1 MDFAAWQ
8 TKGNDVGSIVADPLF
23 VDAANDDFRLKPD
36 SPALKLGFKPID
48 LSKTGLYG
56 DKDWVELPKQYK
68 NRPLNEIPAPVEPP
82 FVVNFDFE
90 GDEPGAEPLDGKVV
104 KGGEQASLVVSTDTA
119 AAGSQSLKFLD
130 APGQQHGFAPHL
142 YYNPSYSTGKVQLS
156 WDMLNSRDAPASF
169 NVEVRQWDVSPYLV
183 GPTVSVAPDG
193 KVTAGG
199 RDIGVIPL
207 GEWVH
212 VDIGIELGE
221 GKPKTYQFTLSV
233 PDREPIVAEIPYVSE
248 AFEKITWLGIS
259 SNSDAATVFYIDNL
273 KLGTAEQLEQPPKRR
288 RRTRPAKAG
297 PREPANDQM
306 LMGHWKFDEADGYVA
321 EDSSGY
327 ANDGDVWATW
337 ATGTFGSAIF
347 CDSTSSHIIVPDDPT
362 LQFGTS
368 DFSIEL
374 WICPTMLKIES
385 KDARRRF
392 MSKDNYPNTWW
403 NLNITT
409 DGKPFLEMVDANKA
423 GCANRPTGTIPENA
437 WTHLVVVVDRANAK
451 TKYYFNGN
459 LDSVQDIPPAFTGAL
474 DVEGGELSIGSSWQ
488 PFVGLLDEV
497 KIYKRVLTEGEI
509 KASYEKE
516 KGNRTNTAYQL
527 VE

>member
-1 MDFAAWQ
+1 
-8 TKGNDVGSIVADPLF
+8 
-23 VDAANDDFRLKPD
+23 
-36 SPALKLGFKPID
+36 
-48 LSKTGLYG
+48 
-56 DKDWVELPKQYK
+56 
-68 NRPLNEIPAPVEPP
+68 
-82 FVVNFDFE
+82 
-90 GDEPGAEPLDGKVV
+90 
-104 KGGEQASLVVSTDTA
+104 
-119 AAGSQSLKFLD
+119 
-130 APGQQHGFAPHL
+130 
-142 YYNPSYSTGKVQLS
+142 
-156 WDMLNSRDAPASF
+156 MLNSKDAPASF
-169 NVEVRQWDVSPYLV
+169 YVEVRQWDVSPYLI

-193 KVTAGG
+193 RVTAGG
-199 RDIGVIPL
+199 RDMGVIPL

-221 GKPKTYQFTLSV
+221 GKPKTYRFTLSV
-233 PDREPIVAEIPYVSE
+233 PNREPIVVEIPYVSE

-259 SNSDAATVFYIDNL
+259 SNSNVATVFYIDNL
-273 KLGTAEQLEQPPKRR
+273 KLGTAAELAKAPKQRR
-288 RRTRPAKAG
+288 KRRTRPARER
-297 PREPANDQM
+297 PREPANNQK

-327 ANDGDVWATW
+327 ENYGDVWATW
-337 ATGTFGSAIF
+337 ATGKFGSAIF

-385 KDARRRF
+385 NDPRRRF

-403 NLNITT
+403 NLNLTT

-423 GCANRPTGTIPENA
+423 GCTNRPTGAIPENA

-459 LDSVQDIPPAFTGAL
+459 LDSAQDIPPAFKGAL
-474 DVEGGELSIGSSWQ
+474 DVKGGDLSIGSPWQ
-488 PFVGLLDEV
+488 PFLGLLDEV
-497 KIYKRVLTEGEI
+497 KIYNRVLTEGEI

-516 KGNRTNTAYQL
+516 KGKRTNAAYQL